1 MAGVCDVGMSELV
14 CGVAYLAAWQK
25 TIRGTEVVEKRRT
38 VRAKCHQ
45 ITPKLSQN
53 EDKYAAKKY
62 TLSLSYYCGSK
73 RGDGNGTFNS
83 SSRHQEHHH
92 APRFIIVSCA
102 LYSKIT
108 SQVSRYRYLVKSR
121 IRFPSPKFRVTAT

>member
-62 TLSLSYYCGSK
+62 TLSRIIVVRREEMEMELSTAHHVIKSII
-73 RGDGNGTFNS
+73 TLHAS
-83 SSRHQEHHH
+83 SS
-92 APRFIIVSCA
+92 
-102 LYSKIT
+102 
-108 SQVSRYRYLVKSR
+108 
-121 IRFPSPKFRVTAT
+121 FRVPYTRRLLHKCPDIGI